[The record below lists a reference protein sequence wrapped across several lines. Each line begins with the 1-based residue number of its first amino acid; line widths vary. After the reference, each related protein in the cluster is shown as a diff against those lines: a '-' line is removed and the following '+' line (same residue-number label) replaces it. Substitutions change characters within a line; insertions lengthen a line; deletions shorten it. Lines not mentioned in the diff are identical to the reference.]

1 MVMNYGNLK
10 QVTLGEAGTV
20 LVAEGAGVATG
31 FIGGAFVGRQVQN
44 LVKKDEEIVDMT
56 DKLLAWGANNVPKLA
71 IWWMA
76 RDLGKEEGL
85 LGTAIDDGRKAFAG
99 SAVFDTLMRLTNG
112 GKNPATASLF
122 GYQIL
127 GKEAGGA
134 RGSDVQRVLQ
144 ENSALRTELN
154 KALQR
159 LATQPAPRAVPQ
171 AAPQATPQA
180 APGAATP
187 VIDVYPK
194 VSNTAHLTAPEVAE
208 RQRRFGAMQQVPP
221 RVQEREKKFGF
232 MQTPPAVAERER
244 KYGFAGTDESMSSAA
259 GFKNGEN
266 EGSMAKMSGFL

>member
-1 MVMNYGNLK
+1 MAMNYGNLK

-44 LVKKDEEIVDMT
+44 LVKKDEEIVNAT
-56 DKLLAWGANNVPKLA
+56 DKLLAWSANNVPKLA

-76 RDLGKEEGL
+76 RDLREEGL

-99 SAVFDTLMRLTNG
+99 SVVFDTLMRLTNG

-122 GYQIL
+122 GFQIL
-127 GKEAGGA
+127 DQKAGVP
-134 RGSDVQRVLQ
+134 RGGDVQRVLQ

-159 LATQPAPRAVPQ
+159 LAAQPAPRAV
-171 AAPQATPQA
+171 TPQVA
-180 APGAATP
+180 VQRTALQ
-187 VIDVYPK
+187 
-194 VSNTAHLTAPEVAE
+194 SNTLITPEVAE
-208 RQRRFGAMQQVPP
+208 RQRRFGAMQQTPP
-221 RVQEREKKFGF
+221 YIQEREKRFGF
-232 MQTPPAVAERER
+232 MQPTPPAVAERER
-244 KYGFAGTDESMSSAA
+244 RFGFAGESMSSAV

-266 EGSMAKMSGFL
+266 EGAMAKMSGFL